1 MLLAYLD
8 PGSGS
13 LLLQAL
19 LGGAAGLFVV
29 LKTFGR
35 RIFRRNQVEQ
45 EQTAETDTAP
55 AN

>member
-13 LLLQAL
+13 LLLQAV
-19 LGGAAGLFVV
+19 LGGAAGLIVV
-29 LKTFGR
+29 FKTFGR
-35 RIFRRNQVEQ
+35 RIFKREPVEQ